1 MVNLEKMLRQLM
13 ESQLQ
18 RAEGRPLPVEEEVV
32 DLEPPEVMQPESLD
46 DLPDQSISEREQLSE
61 RHLKS
66 TIVRDSHIDHPVGRL
81 EHEDAATQQAHTG
94 HELGRLDHEDAAE
107 QLHLST
113 DSKAVNL
120 AAEIAEMLK
129 TPQGMAQ
136 AVLLA
141 EIINRPTDRW

>member
-18 RAEGRPLPVEEEVV
+18 RAEGQPLPVEEAVV
-32 DLEPPEVMQPESLD
+32 DLEPPEVIQPESPV
-46 DLPDQSISEREQLSE
+46 DLTDHRTAESGQLSQ

-66 TIVRDSHIDHPVGRL
+66 TIDSGSQDDHQVGRL
-81 EHEDAATQQAHTG
+81 EHENAATQQAHARHQLGSLG
-94 HELGRLDHEDAAE
+94 HEDINE
-107 QLHLST
+107 QLQLST
-113 DSKAVNL
+113 GPKAVNL

-129 TPQGMAQ
+129 TPEGMAQ

>member
-32 DLEPPEVMQPESLD
+32 DLEPPEVMQPESLV
-46 DLPDQSISEREQLSE
+46 DLTDHRIPESGQLTER
-61 RHLKS
+61 RLKS
-66 TIVRDSHIDHPVGRL
+66 SIDPESNIDHQVGRL
-81 EHEDAATQQAHTG
+81 KHEDAATQQAHAG
-94 HELGRLDHEDAAE
+94 HELGRLAHEDAAE
-107 QLHLST
+107 QLHLSAGP
-113 DSKAVNL
+113 KAVNL

-136 AVLLA
+136 AILLA

>member
-32 DLEPPEVMQPESLD
+32 DLEPPEVMQPESLV
-46 DLPDQSISEREQLSE
+46 DLTAHRIPESGRLTER
-61 RHLKS
+61 RLKS
-66 TIVRDSHIDHPVGRL
+66 SIDPESNVDHQVGRL
-81 EHEDAATQQAHTG
+81 EHEDAATQQAHAG

-107 QLHLST
+107 QLHLSAGP
-113 DSKAVNL
+113 KAVNL

-136 AVLLA
+136 AILLA